1 MVNRRHRYKEL
12 LNIVILLKFEIAWF
26 RIGNVT
32 SFRGTHFLENG
43 MHLNKKYRKPY
54 CLLKDDMPFV

>member
-1 MVNRRHRYKEL
+1 MANRRHRYKEL

-43 MHLNKKYRKPY
+43 MHLNKNKAYMSRIHN
-54 CLLKDDMPFV
+54 LTN